1 VKEDMEELKQQRIA
15 DAKRRMQETKT
26 QLQTEKQNK
35 LKDVKNTI

>member
-1 VKEDMEELKQQRIA
+1 MEELKQQRIT

-35 LKDVKNTI
+35 LKEVKYSI